1 METQTLALPEPEKP
15 ANNDYSSNV
24 DTSRPFRSVKEAV
37 AVFGERLLVGEIYS
51 PKPFSYSPPP
61 DGQEIITSWKYYSQ
75 SPSPSPQNPRE
86 DTHDDRSEISQT
98 LKKLEA
104 ELEETKMELKLL
116 KKRESETEIA
126 LATLNA
132 ELHKNMSKMA
142 AAEAEAAGKNA
153 AATRMNA
160 NTEREIIREEE
171 RKRELMMIKMES
183 SPTLAQIL
191 SINEEK
197 EECIFGGKKEGKM
210 MMMKKKKKKKK
221 PIVPLVTD
229 LFFFKKKDSSTT
241 LDNPLYA
248 SPNMY
253 FN

>member
-1 METQTLALPEPEKP
+1 MDTQTLARIPTDPKNP
-15 ANNDYSSNV
+15 AINDYSSHV

-37 AVFGERLLVGEIYS
+37 AVFGEQLLVGEIYS

-61 DGQEIITSWKYYSQ
+61 NKQEIITSWKYYSPSQ
-75 SPSPSPQNPRE
+75 SPQLNPRE
-86 DTHDDRSEISQT
+86 VHVDQSEFSES

-132 ELHKNMSKMA
+132 ELHKNMSKL
-142 AAEAEAAGKNA
+142 AEAEAAA
-153 AATRMNA
+153 AKSARMNA
-160 NTEREIIREEE
+160 SAEREIREEE
-171 RKRELMMIKMES
+171 RMREMMMITMES

-191 SINEEK
+191 SIAEKDFGGEK
-197 EECIFGGKKEGKM
+197 ERTM
-210 MMMKKKKKKKK
+210 RMTKKKKK

-229 LFFFKKKDSSTT
+229 LFFFKK
-241 LDNPLYA
+241 
-248 SPNMY
+248 
-253 FN
+253 